1 MRRRFDQLGLKLWA
15 LLVTLLLFL
24 PLTTPAH
31 AQANSASAAN
41 SPELEQV
48 VTGGTPTTV
57 ELGGDPLFEVKTRLG
72 TLSAA
77 DRAQLINQ
85 RLKQIAEKTQDPMP
99 AFKTEADEQNLL
111 IVTETQPPLAV
122 VTITPKDAE
131 ALQASQEKLA
141 ASYIQK
147 IQTAVET
154 YRAERSPQKILW
166 AVLYTILA
174 SLGLLLTF
182 KLLDR
187 LYAITLD
194 RLNQWITYHDSL
206 LGLKGTRFISFT
218 PFLELFLRFL
228 DLARNT
234 LNLVLMGFYFFLILS
249 FFPWTQPLAENFW
262 NLIRAI
268 FNQIVGA
275 IIAYLPNLI
284 ILVLIVFITREILAF
299 IHLFF
304 REVER
309 GNITVSWLYPD
320 WIEMTFR
327 LVSFFIIALAFAIA
341 LPFLP
346 GFQSPAFQGVS
357 LLISALLTF
366 GAASTVAN
374 IVGGIVAVYTRSFQ
388 IGDMVKIGDLMG
400 IVVSKDSLVT
410 RIRTP
415 KNEVITIPNSTVITS
430 NIVNYSSLAK
440 DKSDATGLILHTTI
454 TLGYDIPW
462 QKVHQALMA
471 AAAHTPDILP
481 SPAPFVL
488 QTALNDFNV
497 SYELNAYTDCAEK
510 MPTIYSVLHQNIQD
524 KCNEVGIEILSPNYL
539 AMRDG
544 NHSTIPENYLPE
556 DYQSPGFRLNS
567 IGNSDH
573 LVSKPDSSQM

>member
-1 MRRRFDQLGLKLWA
+1 MRRRFYQFGIKLWA
-15 LLVTLLLFL
+15 LLVVFLLFL
-24 PLTTPAH
+24 PLATPAH
-31 AQANSASAAN
+31 AQLDSASAAN
-41 SPELEQV
+41 SSELEQV
-48 VTGGTPTTV
+48 VTGAAPTTV
-57 ELGGDPLFEVKTRLG
+57 KLGGDPLFEVKTKFG

-77 DRAQLINQ
+77 DRATLINQ
-85 RLKQIAEKTQDPMP
+85 RLKQIAEKTQEPMP
-99 AFKTEADEQNLL
+99 SFKAEADEQNLL
-111 IVTETQPPLAV
+111 IVTETQPPLAI

-131 ALQASQEKLA
+131 AVQESQEKLA

-166 AVLYTILA
+166 AVVYTILA

-182 KLLDR
+182 RVLDR
-187 LYAITLD
+187 LYTITLD
-194 RLNQWITYHDSL
+194 RLNQWITHHDSL
-206 LGLKGTRFISFT
+206 LGLKGTRFISFS

-228 DLARNT
+228 DLARNI
-234 LNLVLMGFYFFLILS
+234 LHLVLMGFYFFLILS
-249 FFPWTQPLAENFW
+249 FFPWTQPLSENFW
-262 NLIRAI
+262 NLVRAI
-268 FNQIVGA
+268 FNQIVGVT
-275 IIAYLPNLI
+275 ISYLPNLI
-284 ILVLIVFITREILAF
+284 ILVLIVFITREVLAF

-304 REVER
+304 KEVER

-320 WIEMTFR
+320 WIEMTFK
-327 LVSFFIIALAFAIA
+327 LVSFFVIALAFAIA

-388 IGDMVKIGDLMG
+388 INDMVKIGDLMG
-400 IVVSKDSLVT
+400 IVISKDLLVT

-430 NIVNYSSLAK
+430 NVINYSSLAK
-440 DKSDATGLILHTTI
+440 DKSDVTGLILHTTI

-462 QKVHQALMA
+462 EKVHKALMEA
-471 AAAHTPDILP
+471 ACATPDVLTTP
-481 SPAPFVL
+481 PPFVL

-497 SYELNAYTDCAEK
+497 SYELNAYTDCSEK
-510 MPTIYSVLHQNIQD
+510 MPAIYSALHQNIQD
-524 KCNEVGIEILSPNYL
+524 KCNEAGIEILSPNYL

-544 NHSTIPENYLPE
+544 NHSTIPENYLPG
-556 DYQSPGFRLNS
+556 DYQSPGFRVGS
-567 IGNSDH
+567 I
-573 LVSKPDSSQM
+573 L